1 MNIGNHS
8 LVDHEQSGII
18 NQTNKMII
26 TDGFVDVA
34 TEVSA
39 INDID
44 LESEIIKIDIKTKVS
59 SEYISLL

>member
-59 SEYISLL
+59 SEHISLL